1 MRKLLFI
8 FLSTIIILPA
18 CQEARKSP
26 HETVSND
33 NIKITYG
40 RPYKKGRNIFG
51 GLQPYGKVWR
61 TGADEAT
68 EITFS
73 KDVSFSGK
81 PVKAGTYSW
90 YSIPDK
96 ENWTIILNS
105 ETGQSGMEYNQNRD
119 LLRVQVPSKKLDH
132 TVEQLTFRLE
142 ANSIVMEWDQ
152 TQVVIPVQFQ

>member
-1 MRKLLFI
+1 M
-8 FLSTIIILPA
+8 LPA

-26 HETVSND
+26 HETVSNN

-51 GLQPYGKVWR
+51 GLEQFGKVWR

-68 EITFS
+68 EIIFA
-73 KDVSFSGK
+73 KDVSFAGK

-96 ENWTIILNS
+96 ENWTIILNT

-119 LLRVQVPSKKLDH
+119 LLRVQVPPKTLDH

-142 ANSIVMEWDQ
+142 ANAIVMEWDQ
-152 TQVVIPVQFQ
+152 TQVVVPVEFK